1 MPGYVQMR
9 RGREAVR
16 GVSGVVAFVLATSAA
31 LAAEAKVSIDVKI
44 DPSGQNLT
52 YVVENYADSP
62 IVYVEFPH
70 YAADL
75 FTAPPGWTTKSTNL
89 VNVGVPDEPGV
100 CTATAQEGF
109 GILRNRSAEFQ
120 MRLSLRS
127 SRMGKGQARV
137 RLADGSEVTVDDV
150 RLPMRPP
157 EEPLRQWPVLA
168 VAVLFIGWVLLRRR
182 KTRERPSEQ
191 PSQDERPI

>member
-1 MPGYVQMR
+1 MR
-9 RGREAVR
+9 RGRRAVW
-16 GVSGVVAFVLATSAA
+16 GVVALLACTSVA
-31 LAAEAKVSIDVKI
+31 LAADAKVSIDVKV

-52 YVVENYADSP
+52 YIVENHADSP
-62 IVYVEFPH
+62 IVHVEFPH

-75 FTAPPGWTTKSTNL
+75 FTAPTGWTTNSTNL

-120 MRLSLRS
+120 MRLSLRNA
-127 SRMGKGQARV
+127 RMGKGQARV

-168 VAVLFIGWVLLRRR
+168 VAALFIGWILLRRR
-182 KTRERPSEQ
+182 KGGQRPPARSTDL
-191 PSQDERPI
+191 DERPI